1 VKLLGRELLRVEWMS
16 QVRFIEIMSIGTE
29 EHWFD
34 VTLSVIVLAT
44 STMRGS
50 ESLIIRSEK
59 GDVCVASEIEISK
72 SSICEKL
79 ELTIALQVFLS
90 LTREVD
96 QPSETM
102 ER

>member
-1 VKLLGRELLRVEWMS
+1 MS
-16 QVRFIEIMSIGTE
+16 QVRFVEIMSIGAE

-34 VTLSVIVLAT
+34 VTLSVNVLST

-79 ELTIALQVFLS
+79 ELTIALQVLLS
-90 LTREVD
+90 LTRKVD
-96 QPSETM
+96 QPSETV